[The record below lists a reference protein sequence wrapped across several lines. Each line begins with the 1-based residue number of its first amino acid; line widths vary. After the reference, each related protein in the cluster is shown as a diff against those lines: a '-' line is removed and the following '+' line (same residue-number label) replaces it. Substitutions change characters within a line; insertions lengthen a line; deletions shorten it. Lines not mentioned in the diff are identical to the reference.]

1 MLLSRAGLKDGSFD
15 KLIGLSRV
23 GEIKGVTITNVGL
36 DQSGQSDSNSENSA
50 AESVATNRT
59 SNLTM
64 PGPNLNAKH
73 GTIIGLPFIDF
84 LGVGAA

>member
-1 MLLSRAGLKDGSFD
+1 MLLSCAGLKDGSFD
-15 KLIGLSRV
+15 KLIGLYRV
-23 GEIKGVTITNVGL
+23 GEIKGVSITHVGL

-64 PGPNLNAKH
+64 SGPNLNAKH
-73 GTIIGLPFIDF
+73 GNIIGLPFIDF